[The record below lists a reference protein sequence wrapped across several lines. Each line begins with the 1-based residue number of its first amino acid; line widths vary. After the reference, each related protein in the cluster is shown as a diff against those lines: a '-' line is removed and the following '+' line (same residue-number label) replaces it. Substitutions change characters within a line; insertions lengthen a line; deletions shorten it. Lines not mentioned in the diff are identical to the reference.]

1 MLERIENTIARV
13 EKAIVIIA
21 FVVML
26 TSIFLQVCFRAL
38 GLPLMGTVDIGL
50 LSICVLT
57 FIGFGLA
64 VYTKDHITIEVTD
77 LLRAPKLRKVVHFL
91 SEILMLTF
99 SIVLITIVYPFFTY
113 IVKSGEKTIELGIPI
128 MLPIGALVIGAGL
141 AIVHAVIQLLLMI
154 RDMRPTEE
162 VR

>member
-1 MLERIENTIARV
+1 MLERIENTMARI
-13 EKAIVIIA
+13 EKAVVIIA

-26 TSIFLQVCFRAL
+26 ISIFLQVCFRAF
-38 GLPLMGTVDIGL
+38 GWPLLGTVDIGL

-77 LLRAPKLRKVVHFL
+77 LLRSPRLRKVIHFL

-99 SIVLITIVYPFFTY
+99 SVALISIVYPFFTY
-113 IVKSGEKTIELGIPI
+113 IAESGEKTIELGIPI

-141 AIVHAVIQLLLMI
+141 AIFHGVIQLLLMI
-154 RDMRPTEE
+154 REMRPTAEM
-162 VR
+162 R